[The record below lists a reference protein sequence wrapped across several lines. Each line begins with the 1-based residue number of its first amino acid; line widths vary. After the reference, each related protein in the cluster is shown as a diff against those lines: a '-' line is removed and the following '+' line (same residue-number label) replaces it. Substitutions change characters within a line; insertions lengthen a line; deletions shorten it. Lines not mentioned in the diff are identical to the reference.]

1 MTDKLTML
9 RADVRNELESNI
21 LPFWMDR
28 MQNPAGGFFGQINGK
43 GHLVPDAPQ
52 GAILNA
58 RILWTFSSA
67 YRILGRK
74 EYLDTAGSAFKQ
86 ILDKF
91 EDKEYGG
98 IYWSLNADGT
108 PLDTKKQFYA
118 IAFAIYGCAE
128 YFRATGEE
136 SALELAI
143 RLWHGIEGHSLDT
156 EKAGYLEACTRD
168 WQPIADMRLSD
179 KDRNDAKTMNTHLHI
194 LEGYTGLYRVWKDE
208 SLRMRLFDLCNI
220 FTDRIMR
227 PDGHLGLFFDE
238 DWNSQSDTV
247 SYGHDIECSWLLCET
262 AELLGDDALLGKV
275 RAACSRMAEAAVEG
289 LQPDGSMIYERTPAG
304 ASDGEHLFCEPANDT
319 GGFIYDTDR
328 HWWVQAETVVGCLN
342 QAGMLAGSA
351 AGAFAGEHFFCEPVN
366 DTVRVWEERAIRCWE
381 YIKSKL
387 IAPDG
392 EWYWSADE
400 KGIPNT
406 RDDRAGFWKCPYH
419 NGRMCMEVISQWR
432 CKSQTQT
439 PV

>member
-1 MTDKLTML
+1 MSDKLTSL
-9 RADVRNELESNI
+9 RAEVREELESDI
-21 LPFWMDR
+21 LPFWIRR
-28 MQNPAGGFFGQINGK
+28 MQDPAGGFHGQMDGK
-43 GHLVPDAPQ
+43 GKLVPDAPK

-67 YRILGRK
+67 YRILGK
-74 EYLDTAGSAFKQ
+74 EEYRQTAGRAFAQ
-86 ILDKF
+86 IRDRF
-91 EDKEYGG
+91 HDKEFGG
-98 IYWSLNADGT
+98 IYWSLNADGS

-118 IAFAIYGCAE
+118 IAFAVYGCAE

-136 SALELAI
+136 EALELAI
-143 RLWHGIEGHSLDT
+143 KLWQSIEDHSLDV
-156 EKAGYLEACTRD
+156 EKGGYLEACTRD

-208 SLRMRLFDLCNI
+208 TLRKRLVELCRI
-220 FTDRIMR
+220 FLDRIAR

-262 AELLGDDALLGKV
+262 AELLGDEALLAEV
-275 RAACSRMAEAAVEG
+275 RRCCSRMALAAIEG
-289 LQPDGSMIYERTPAG
+289 LQPDGSMIYECSPVTTPP
-304 ASDGEHLFCEPANDT
+304 ASFLSSPENGSDRKAPD
-319 GGFIYDTDR
+319 GFIYDTNR

-342 QAGMLAGSA
+342 QARMQPASFLPSPENGSGRKAPAGISSA
-351 AGAFAGEHFFCEPVN
+351 EWIQKAVKN
-366 DTVRVWEERAIRCWE
+366 WE
-381 YIKSKL
+381 YIKAHL
-387 IAPDG
+387 LAPDG

-419 NGRMCMEVISQWR
+419 NGRMCMEIIDQ
-432 CKSQTQT
+432 
-439 PV
+439 